1 VTKPSGPNPAH
12 RMWTPTLMAK
22 NSMNIPNDIA
32 ALHGQRFLFASET
45 KEGGKAGGNT
55 HQRFHW
61 G

>member
-1 VTKPSGPNPAH
+1 
-12 RMWTPTLMAK
+12 MWTPTLMAK